1 MRRFNHLRMDVYAI
15 SGLVD
20 WMVSGRELVQISL
33 SLQVLEV
40 LEAQARQLD
49 ALHEA
54 FVRAPGLQ
62 ERCNFPLSSLFSCQG
77 CHFHCLQQRFYEKNH
92 HHWYNWCI
100 NI

>member
-33 SLQVLEV
+33 SLQVLED

-62 ERCNFPLSSLFSCQG
+62 ERCNF
-77 CHFHCLQQRFYEKNH
+77 
-92 HHWYNWCI
+92 
-100 NI
+100 